1 MTTEHERTG
10 TEHECGVAKTKRT
23 SPSQRRPLS
32 VKRCDTFMRGPID
45 RDKQDYIRDNVVS
58 VNHTM
63 YNVELRILR
72 DFDTFCYIQ

>member
-1 MTTEHERTG
+1 
-10 TEHECGVAKTKRT
+10 
-23 SPSQRRPLS
+23 
-32 VKRCDTFMRGPID
+32 MRGPID